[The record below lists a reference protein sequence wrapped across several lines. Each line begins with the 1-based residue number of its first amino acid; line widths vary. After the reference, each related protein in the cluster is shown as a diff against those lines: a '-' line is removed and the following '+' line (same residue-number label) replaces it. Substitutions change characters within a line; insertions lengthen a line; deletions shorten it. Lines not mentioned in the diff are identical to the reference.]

1 MAYFVR
7 NEAGWNDMT
16 RNPNGLIGSYFKR
29 KGEMLEQLAKQQVG
43 KKTHALQRSI
53 NNTMYYGGAGF
64 VVRVGSDNPIA
75 LLHHEG
81 TKPHTILPK
90 SAKTLRFNSHGKIVY
105 AKVVHHPGTRPNKY
119 LTDNLRKVI
128 R

>member
-7 NEAGWNDMT
+7 NQAGWNDMT
-16 RNPNGLIGSYFKR
+16 KNPNGLIGSYFKR
-29 KGEMLEQLAKQQVG
+29 KGLQLEQLAKQQVG
-43 KKTHALQRSI
+43 KKTRALQRSI
-53 NNTMYYGGAGF
+53 HHTMYRGAGGF
-64 VVRVGSDNPIA
+64 VVKVGSDNKIA
-75 LLHHEG
+75 RLHHDG